1 LKTAYIG
8 LGSNLGDRAE
18 NLRQAIAHLAAP
30 DLRVGRASSVY
41 ETEPRDVPDQPWF
54 LNQVV
59 EIETSLFPRQLLA
72 RMLKIERDMGR
83 QRIAGKGPRT
93 IDLDILLYGRA
104 VVTAPDLEIPH
115 PRMPERRFV
124 LEPLAELSP
133 DLRHPQTKRTIQE
146 MLSKVAGQVTKKRP
160 QMNADERE

>member
-18 NLRQAIAHLAAP
+18 NLRQAIVRLAAP
-30 DLRVGRASSVY
+30 DLRVARESSVY
-41 ETEPRDVPDQPWF
+41 ETEPRDVLDQPWF

-59 EIETSLFPRQLLA
+59 EIETSLFPRQLLL
-72 RMLKIERDMGR
+72 RVLKIERDLGR

-104 VVTAPDLEIPH
+104 VVAAPDLEIPH

-133 DLRHPQTKRTIQE
+133 DLRHPVTRRKMVELLAATGEQRVRKH
-146 MLSKVAGQVTKKRP
+146 ML
-160 QMNADERE
+160 